1 MDGSLTDTLK
11 TASGCDSVPKKPCG
25 KAHFTLGK
33 VLSVTAHES
42 DSGKESEL
50 SADGDGESKN
60 HSDEI
65 ETSDDYGNVIEDSSG
80 QFETFACPTKRSLK
94 VSNFV
99 LVKISVPGAT
109 KSKISGICFIGQII
123 KVISNVILEVS
134 FMGTKHSAN
143 CSQNTFSGK
152 DGINNCDFEN
162 IIRVFI
168 NPTVNQCE
176 VHIFNFEQK

>member
-1 MDGSLTDTLK
+1 MDESLTDTLK

-42 DSGKESEL
+42 DSGKDSGL

-80 QFETFACPTKRSLK
+80 
-94 VSNFV
+94 
-99 LVKISVPGAT
+99 
-109 KSKISGICFIGQII
+109 
-123 KVISNVILEVS
+123 
-134 FMGTKHSAN
+134 
-143 CSQNTFSGK
+143 
-152 DGINNCDFEN
+152 
-162 IIRVFI
+162 
-168 NPTVNQCE
+168 
-176 VHIFNFEQK
+176 